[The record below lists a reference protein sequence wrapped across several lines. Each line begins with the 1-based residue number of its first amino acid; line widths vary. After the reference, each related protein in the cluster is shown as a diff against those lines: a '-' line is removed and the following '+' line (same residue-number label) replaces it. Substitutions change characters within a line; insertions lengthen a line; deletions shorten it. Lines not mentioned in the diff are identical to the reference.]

1 MSLKAFSLLRLPDV
15 ASPERAQDAI
25 RHGFKPETLRTLA
38 ERYQVSLET
47 IGRLAGI
54 PKSSLTRKLRTKRR
68 LDASEADRVY
78 RLARIY
84 ALARDVLESDHTARA
99 WFATPNRALG
109 GSKPI
114 DLLDT
119 EIGAGRVE
127 RVLEQI
133 EYSVLT

>member
-1 MSLKAFSLLRLPDV
+1 MSLKAFSLLRVPNVTSL
-15 ASPERAQDAI
+15 EHAQTAI
-25 RHGFKPETLRTLA
+25 RDGLEPDTLRELA
-38 ERYQVSLET
+38 TRYGVSLEA

-68 LDASEADRVY
+68 LDAPEADRVY

-84 ALARDVLESDHTARA
+84 TQAREVLESDDAARV
-99 WFATPNRALG
+99 WFTTTNRALG

-119 EIGAGRVE
+119 EIGTGRVV

-133 EYSVLT
+133 EYGVLT